1 MDEATL
7 ALLMYLD
14 EGLVTNLSSLLL
26 SGYINIR
33 TTKLIED
40 RTLTGNAAMDERR
53 HHFDDDRCNEDERD
67 GFKSKSLS
75 NLNHDEF
82 TNTNKGFLENRQFL
96 RREEEYQR
104 IYTTFSLHSQILTQ
118 LSTENSIKDFDDITI
133 KDGDVAAGDYVKIKG
148 QLTSQSVNSYLD
160 SVLNIFDCFG
170 CDSLNGILPQTQ
182 TANNLINFTSVRNFM
197 NHLNDILNKNNT
209 QDLILNC
216 GETPVVLNVNNN
228 FFMNNHAY
236 VYDRI
241 DCPCTVFGKV
251 IKVAPNGQCV
261 SLLRKTAQQDYYEK
275 LLNNCCPYCDMLT
288 KSGITIPEMPNLRCE
303 GISLVVVPISICM

>member
-1 MDEATL
+1 MDESTL

-40 RTLTGNAAMDERR
+40 RTLTGNAAMDERH
-53 HHFDDDRCNEDERD
+53 HHFDDDRCNEDEKD
-67 GFKSKSLS
+67 GFKFTSLG
-75 NLNHDEF
+75 NLNHDEL
-82 TNTNKGFLENRQFL
+82 TQSNRGFLENRQFL
-96 RREEEYQR
+96 RREEEFQR

-118 LSTENSIKDFDDITI
+118 LDTKHSIKTFDNTI
-133 KDGDVAAGDYVKIKG
+133 KDGDVSPGDYVKIKG
-148 QLTSQSVNSYLD
+148 DLTSQSVNSYLD
-160 SVLNIFDCFG
+160 SLLNIFDCIG
-170 CDSLNGILPQTQ
+170 CDNLNNILPKNQ
-182 TANNLINFTSVRNFM
+182 NNFINFTSMRNVM
-197 NHLNDILNKNNT
+197 SHLNEILNKNNT

-216 GETPVVLNVNNN
+216 GKTPVVLNVNNG
-228 FFMNNHAY
+228 FFMNNNAY

-251 IKVAPNGQCV
+251 IKVASSGECV
-261 SLLRKTAQQDYYEK
+261 SLLRKTAQHDYYEK
-275 LLNNCCPYCDMLT
+275 LLNNCCPYCDMLS
-288 KSGITIPEMPNLRCE
+288 KSGITVPKMPNLKCE